1 MEHEELYCILTYTI
15 QPLYL
20 SQSQEVF
27 INDDFQAA
35 SQNVLKLIKSKSHT
49 HTHT

>member
-1 MEHEELYCILTYTI
+1 MEHEEVYCILTYTI

-20 SQSQEVF
+20 SKSHEVV
-27 INDDFQAA
+27 INDDFQTA

-49 HTHT
+49 YAQR